1 MKVFPLDSLKSSIPS
16 KVAFHSWIVGMGQ
29 GPMVDPFVVAI
40 HLSLKS
46 KIGDHMF
53 LHFNMDLMLWALLS
67 SLLGIR
73 WVMAWCGKVFMVGCH
88 VGNKN
93 KRKREV

>member
-16 KVAFHSWIVGMGQ
+16 KLAFHSWIVGMGQ

-46 KIGDHMF
+46 KIGGHMF
-53 LHFNMDLMLWALLS
+53 LHFKFKFVLTMES
-67 SLLGIR
+67 
-73 WVMAWCGKVFMVGCH
+73 F
-88 VGNKN
+88 
-93 KRKREV
+93 